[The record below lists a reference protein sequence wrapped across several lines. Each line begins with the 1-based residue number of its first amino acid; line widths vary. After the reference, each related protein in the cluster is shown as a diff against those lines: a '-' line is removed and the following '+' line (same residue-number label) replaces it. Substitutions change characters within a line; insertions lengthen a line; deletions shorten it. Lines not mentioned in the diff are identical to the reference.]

1 MNLTGTAALV
11 ALVISTL
18 LLITLLVVNLKVK
31 KKKQVN
37 WCFIAI
43 ITCLLI
49 CCIGQTL
56 SIICPPIFQ
65 IEPIYFDYIV
75 YIGTC
80 FMPLAFFFFGLTFA
94 QTKIKFKKKY
104 LLLFIVPIVSLLVL
118 WTNDLHHLFYVKY
131 DILNVD
137 TIFGAY
143 FPIHSLYTYILII
156 ISVYYLIHFS
166 IKNSGF
172 FSKQSLLLIIG
183 TLIPLVVNIIGLFGI
198 EMSIYITPI
207 SFTFTVL
214 FYSLAILKF
223 NFLNVSPIAIQTVVD
238 RMSDGYLVLDVN
250 NTIIDFNK
258 TLLHWVNLSATQLR
272 GCDIF
277 SLLNSKSNVSI
288 PIDVNLLEK
297 DINYAKSTDKTCSFE
312 LHLSKKDKYFNVE
325 ISSINS
331 KGSFL
336 GILILFKDITQH
348 IHDLKTISDNQET
361 LMEKERLASLGQLIG
376 GIAHNLKTPIM
387 SISGAAEGL
396 TDLINEYDSSIDD
409 PDVTSQDHH
418 DIAKDMSNW
427 VSKIKTHTEYMSDVI
442 TAVKGQAV
450 TLSNENDV
458 NFTINELLK
467 RVNIL
472 MKHELKNSIIYLNV
486 KMLTDEN
493 IIIDGD
499 VNNLVQVINN
509 MISNSIQAYQGK
521 PEQNIDVLVEK
532 VDTNLV
538 ISVKDYASGIPKKV
552 RDKLFKE
559 MVTTKGKNGT
569 GLGLYMSYSTIKAHF
584 NGDITVES
592 EEGKGTTF
600 HIILPI

>member
-11 ALVISTL
+11 ALIISTL
-18 LLITLLVVNLKVK
+18 LLIILLVVNLKVK

-49 CCIGQTL
+49 CCVGQTL
-56 SIICPPIFQ
+56 SIICPPILH

-80 FMPLAFFFFGLTFA
+80 FMPITFFFFGLTFA

-104 LLLFIVPIVSLLVL
+104 LLLFIVPIISLLVL
-118 WTNDLHHLFYVKY
+118 WTNDFHHLFYVIY
-131 DILNVD
+131 GILNVD
-137 TIFGAY
+137 TVFGAY
-143 FPIHSLYTYILII
+143 FPIHSLYTYILIL

-183 TLIPLVVNIIGLFGI
+183 TLIPLIVNIIGLFGI

-258 TLLHWVNLSATQLR
+258 TFIHATNLSPTKLR
-272 GCDIF
+272 GTDIF
-277 SLLNSKSNVSI
+277 SLLETEKFFN
-288 PIDVNLLEK
+288 IDTNLLQKNIEH
-297 DINYAKSTDKTCSFE
+297 AKSTDKTSSFD
-312 LHLSKKDKYFNVE
+312 LFLPKKDKYFNVE

-418 DIAKDMSNW
+418 DIAKDMSTW

-458 NFTINELLK
+458 NFTVNELLK

-472 MKHELKNSIIYLNV
+472 MKHELKNAIIYLNV

-521 PEQNIDVLVEK
+521 PEQNIDLIVEK

-538 ISVKDYASGIPKKV
+538 ISIKDYASGIPKKIK
-552 RDKLFKE
+552 DKLFKE

-600 HIILPI
+600 RIILPI

>member
-11 ALVISTL
+11 ALIISTL
-18 LLITLLVVNLKVK
+18 LLIILLVVNLKVK

-49 CCIGQTL
+49 CCVGQTL
-56 SIICPPIFQ
+56 SIICPPVLH

-104 LLLFIVPIVSLLVL
+104 LLLFIVPIISLLVL
-118 WTNDLHHLFYVKY
+118 WTNDFHHLFYVKY
-131 DILNVD
+131 GVLNVD
-137 TIFGAY
+137 TVFGAY
-143 FPIHSLYTYILII
+143 FPIHSLYTYILIL

-183 TLIPLVVNIIGLFGI
+183 TLIPLIVNIIGLFGI

-258 TLLHWVNLSATQLR
+258 TFIHATNLSPTKLR
-272 GCDIF
+272 GTDIF
-277 SLLNSKSNVSI
+277 SLLETEKFFN
-288 PIDVNLLEK
+288 IDTNLLQKNIER
-297 DINYAKSTDKTCSFE
+297 AKSTDKTSSFD
-312 LHLSKKDKYFNVE
+312 LFLPKKDKYFNVE

-396 TDLINEYDSSIDD
+396 TDLITEYDSSIDD

-418 DIAKDMSNW
+418 DIAKDMSTW

-458 NFTINELLK
+458 NFTVNELLK

-472 MKHELKNSIIYLNV
+472 MKHELKNAIIYLNV

-521 PEQNIDVLVEK
+521 PEQNIDLIVEK

-538 ISVKDYASGIPKKV
+538 ISIKDYASGIPKKV
-552 RDKLFKE
+552 KDKLFKE

-600 HIILPI
+600 RIILPI

>member
-11 ALVISTL
+11 ALIISTL
-18 LLITLLVVNLKVK
+18 LLIILLVVNLKVK

-49 CCIGQTL
+49 CCVGQTL
-56 SIICPPIFQ
+56 SIICPPILH

-80 FMPLAFFFFGLTFA
+80 FMPITFFFFGLTFA

-104 LLLFIVPIVSLLVL
+104 LLLFIVPIISLLVL
-118 WTNDLHHLFYVKY
+118 WTNDFHHLFYVKY
-131 DILNVD
+131 GILNVD
-137 TIFGAY
+137 TVFGAY
-143 FPIHSLYTYILII
+143 FPIHSLYTYILIL

-183 TLIPLVVNIIGLFGI
+183 TLIPLIVNIIGLFGI

-258 TLLHWVNLSATQLR
+258 TFIHATNLSPTKLR
-272 GCDIF
+272 GTDIF
-277 SLLNSKSNVSI
+277 SLLETEKFFN
-288 PIDVNLLEK
+288 IDTNLLQKNIEH
-297 DINYAKSTDKTCSFE
+297 AKSTDKTSSFD
-312 LHLSKKDKYFNVE
+312 LFLPKKDKYFNVE

-418 DIAKDMSNW
+418 DIAKDMSTW

-458 NFTINELLK
+458 NFTVNELLK

-472 MKHELKNSIIYLNV
+472 MKHELKNAIIYLNV

-521 PEQNIDVLVEK
+521 PEQNIDLIVEK

-538 ISVKDYASGIPKKV
+538 ISIKDYASGIPKKIK
-552 RDKLFKE
+552 DKLFKE